1 MSAPDHSGF
10 APHTVTAKPD
20 IFSHAVHVIGPEGN
34 KRNKAPA
41 TALKQLGARAQK
53 KAPGSYHP
61 EHIQGNRGLSQR
73 CAFDAMTLEFAKDSR
88 GIPSSTC
95 AAQRFF
101 TNSRR
106 PIY

>member
-53 KAPGSYHP
+53 
-61 EHIQGNRGLSQR
+61 
-73 CAFDAMTLEFAKDSR
+73 
-88 GIPSSTC
+88 
-95 AAQRFF
+95 
-101 TNSRR
+101 RR
-106 PIY
+106 PAHITLNTFRETGDYHSVAPLMQ

>member
-41 TALKQLGARAQK
+41 TAPKATGRARTK
-53 KAPGSYHP
+53 
-61 EHIQGNRGLSQR
+61 
-73 CAFDAMTLEFAKDSR
+73 
-88 GIPSSTC
+88 
-95 AAQRFF
+95 
-101 TNSRR
+101 RR
-106 PIY
+106 PAHITLNTFRETGDYHSVAPLMQ

>member
-41 TALKQLGARAQK
+41 TAPKATGRARTK

-101 TNSRR
+101 TNSRL